1 MSQLVPTARGKQ
13 KVGKVGFFIS
23 SVRNWTIFKKK
34 TQLKTTTK
42 TSDKAIKGKTSE
54 MAKPVFPLHTL
65 NLRMKL

>member
-42 TSDKAIKGKTSE
+42 TSDKAI
-54 MAKPVFPLHTL
+54 
-65 NLRMKL
+65 